1 MNSTILQIADRY
13 VRWLLLLFAL
23 IALLRGHDYPGGGFI
38 AGLLAGL
45 SLVFKGYAYDPE
57 VVSEK
62 LSIRPHHIM
71 GIGLM
76 LILVS
81 VLWPVLYGKAI
92 LTGLWA
98 KADLLWLGTLKLGT
112 PLLFDLGVFVAVIG
126 VTLMFLL
133 TLKK

>member
-45 SLVFKGYAYDPE
+45 ALVFKGYAYDPE
-57 VVSEK
+57 MVIEK
-62 LSIRPHHIM
+62 LPIRPHHIM
-71 GIGLM
+71 GIGLL
-76 LILVS
+76 LILLS
-81 VLWPVLYGKAI
+81 MLWPMLLGKAI
-92 LTGLWA
+92 LTGLWV
-98 KADLLWLGTLKLGT
+98 KTELVWIGTLKVGT
-112 PLLFDLGVFVAVIG
+112 PLLFDLGVFVGVIG